1 MMGRLS
7 NDADGG
13 ICELAGGKHLRCLI
27 HLEHG
32 CEGCSVEAEEVE
44 LVPPLEI
51 TENAPRPEE
60 SCLVE
65 LAEDI

>member
-1 MMGRLS
+1 MIGRLG

-13 ICELAGGKHLRCLI
+13 ICELASGKHLRCLV

-32 CEGCSVEAEEVE
+32 REGRPVEAEEME

-51 TENAPRPEE
+51 TENAPLLEE
-60 SCLVE
+60 GRLVE